1 MMRCFILL
9 FCIMSLCHGKV
20 HAQNPSEADLINAL
34 RKYPKTDSIK
44 LNLYDQVFR
53 YYGSRQQ
60 YDPMELYLDSV
71 RILSAKL
78 NLKNKLYD
86 AQFRA
91 ALFYHSRTRYSEALS
106 HYQEAYAIANASNHT
121 FNMARVLLNTGAIYM
136 DSKDYVKALE
146 KNQQAIPLYEKL
158 GRKREVGSC
167 YMNIAEVFTD
177 LNQIDKAFPYLNL
190 ALGLFVEDG
199 PNSRGVG
206 VVSEAMGVAFMKAK
220 DQDLIN
226 LGVLPSQRYNHA
238 LEYFKKALPIAF
250 LEDDPAL
257 AASINA
263 NIGEVYGLMG
273 DHTKAK
279 QYFETV
285 MSLDQKHDYYVSSSK
300 NKIRYAQYFFSQK
313 NYTAG
318 LQMARAAVSI
328 ADRYKI
334 PGNLQNAYE
343 LISKMYEQSGNYD
356 SALLYF
362 QQYVVIKDS
371 LFNAEKEREVTRKQ
385 LVLDFE
391 IKEKEYR
398 YNRQLL
404 DNELKQQVLLA
415 ATQRDQLALATKEKD
430 VQQLL
435 FLQQRTKLQN
445 EASLQAAAFQQQ
457 KNKSDYDR
465 AIAKKQIDH
474 QQLEL
479 RFNKYLNLF
488 FLISVFVLL
497 IGGTIIFYSQ
507 RKAKKLNLIISEQKN
522 SLQELLHVKDQ
533 LLGTISHDMRTPI
546 NSLISFT
553 HLLENSQI
561 SQEKLKVYASQLKNT
576 LGYTQGLMDNLLK
589 WATSQMHGFVPDIR
603 IVDLKEITDQVLYTQ
618 TDIILQKELIIENN
632 IIGTT
637 KVLADPDMLAS
648 VIRNILTNAIKFSYK
663 KGVIRIEAMAVG
675 KCVRYS
681 ISDQGIGMDD
691 NKVKLINATTSY
703 SVRSSQGTS
712 EEKGNGLGLILCK
725 SFISIMKGS
734 MKVSSKMKEGS
745 TFAVELP
752 LP

>member
-1 MMRCFILL
+1 MMRCFIRMV
-9 FCIMSLCHGKV
+9 CIMVLCHAEV
-20 HAQNPSEADLINAL
+20 HAQYPSEGDLIIAL
-34 RKYPKTDSIK
+34 RKYPKADSVK
-44 LNLYDQVFR
+44 LKLYDQVFR

-71 RILSAKL
+71 RILSARL

-86 AQFRA
+86 ALYRA
-91 ALFYHSRTRYSEALS
+91 ALFYHSKTRYSEALA
-106 HYQEAYAIANASNHT
+106 HYQESYAIADASNNT
-121 FNMARVLLNTGAIYM
+121 YGMARVLLNTGAIYM

-146 KNQQAIPLYEKL
+146 KNQQAIPMYEKL
-158 GRKREVGSC
+158 GMKREVGSC

-190 ALGLFVEDG
+190 ALGLFIQNG

-238 LEYFKKALPIAF
+238 LEHFKKALPIAF
-250 LEDDPAL
+250 IEDDPAL

-263 NIGEVYGLMG
+263 NIGEVYGLLG

-285 MSLDQKHDYYVSSSK
+285 MNLDQKHDYHVSSSK

-318 LQMARAAVSI
+318 LQIARAAVAI

-343 LISKMYEQSGNYD
+343 LISKIYEQSGNYD
-356 SALLYF
+356 SALLYY

-371 LFNAEKEREVTRKQ
+371 LFNAEKEREITRKQ

-391 IKEKEYR
+391 VKEKEYR

-415 ATQRDQLALATKEKD
+415 ATQRDQLALAKKEKD

-445 EASLQAAAFQQQ
+445 EAGLQAAAFQQQ

-465 AIAKKQIDH
+465 AIAKKQIDN

-488 FLISVFVLL
+488 FLISVIVLL

-603 IVDLKEITDQVLYTQ
+603 IVDLKEITDQVVYTQ
-618 TDIILQKELIIENN
+618 TDMILRKELIIENN
-632 IIGTT
+632 VIDTT

-663 KGVIRIEAMAVG
+663 KGVIRIEAMASG
-675 KCVRYS
+675 KYVTYS

-691 NKVKLINATTSY
+691 NKVKLINTATGY
-703 SVRSSQGTS
+703 SVRSSEGTS

-734 MKVSSKMKEGS
+734 IKVSSKIKEGS
-745 TFAVELP
+745 TFTVELP

>member
-1 MMRCFILL
+1 MMRCFILM
-9 FCIMSLCHGKV
+9 FCIIGFCHTKV
-20 HAQNPSEADLINAL
+20 HAQYSSEADLINAL

-44 LNLYDQVFR
+44 LKLYDEVFR

-71 RILSAKL
+71 RILSTKL

-86 AQFRA
+86 AQYRA
-91 ALFYHSRTRYSEALS
+91 ALFYHSKTRYSEALA
-106 HYQEAYAIANASNHT
+106 HYQESYAIADASNNT
-121 FNMARVLLNTGAIYM
+121 YGMARVLLNTGAIYM

-158 GRKREVGSC
+158 GMKREVGSC

-190 ALGLFVEDG
+190 ALGLFIQNG

-238 LEYFKKALPIAF
+238 LEHFKKALPIAL

-263 NIGEVYGLMG
+263 NIGEVYGLLS

-285 MSLDQKHDYYVSSSK
+285 MNLDQKHDYHVSSSK

-318 LQMARAAVSI
+318 LQMAHAAVRI

-343 LISKMYEQSGNYD
+343 LISKMHEQSGNYD

-371 LFNAEKEREVTRKQ
+371 LFNAEKEREITRKQ

-391 IKEKEYR
+391 VKEKEYR

-415 ATQRDQLALATKEKD
+415 ATQRGQLELAKKQKD
-430 VQQLL
+430 LQQLL

-445 EASLQAAAFQQQ
+445 EASLQVAAFQQQ
-457 KNKSDYDR
+457 KDKSDYEQ
-465 AIAKKQIDH
+465 AIAKEQIDN

-488 FLISVFVLL
+488 FLISVIVLL

-522 SLQELLHVKDQ
+522 SLQELLVVKDQ

-546 NSLISFT
+546 NSLMAFT
-553 HLLENSQI
+553 YLLDNQTL
-561 SQEKLKVYASQLKNT
+561 SQEKLRIYTGQLKNT
-576 LGYTQGLMDNLLK
+576 LGYTQELLDNLLK
-589 WATSQMHGFVPDIR
+589 WASTQMKGFSPQPIQLQLNEVIQQALSGFSDS
-603 IVDLKEITDQVLYTQ
+603 
-618 TDIILQKELIIENN
+618 ILQKQLQIQQN
-632 IIGTT
+632 IDIDVN
-637 KVLADPDMLAS
+637 VLADKEMLLC
-648 VIRNILTNAIKFSYK
+648 VIRNLISNAVKFSYQN
-663 KGVIRIEAMAVG
+663 GTIRIQAAKDSSGSYLVIQDE
-675 KCVRYS
+675 
-681 ISDQGIGMDD
+681 GIGIAADKLKYIND
-691 NKVKLINATTSY
+691 PVAKVVN
-703 SVRSSQGTS
+703 SSLGTS
-712 EEKGNGLGLILCK
+712 QEKGNGLGVLLCK
-725 SFISIMKGS
+725 SFVHLMKGS
-734 MKVSSKMKEGS
+734 IHFNSSPGHGTIARIDFERC
-745 TFAVELP
+745 
-752 LP
+752 

>member
-1 MMRCFILL
+1 MIRCIILTL
-9 FCIMSLCHGKV
+9 WVLVLSDIKIS
-20 HAQNPSEADLINAL
+20 AQPHSEDYLISAL
-34 RKYPKTDSIK
+34 RKYSKSDTVK
-44 LNLYDQVFR
+44 LNLYEQVFK

-60 YDPMELYLDSV
+60 FDLMELYLDSV
-71 RILSAKL
+71 RILSVKQ
-78 NLKNKLYD
+78 NLKGKLYD

-91 ALFYHSRTRYSEALS
+91 ALFYHSKTRYSEALS
-106 HYQEAYAIANASNHT
+106 HYQEAYTIADATNHT
-121 FNMARVLLNTGAIYM
+121 YNMARVLLNTGAIYM

-146 KNQQAIPLYEKL
+146 KNQQAIPLYEKI
-158 GRKREVGSC
+158 GMKREVGSC

-190 ALGLFVEDG
+190 ALGLFLENG

-206 VVSEAMGVAFMKAK
+206 VVSEAMGVAFLKAK

-238 LEYFKKALPIAF
+238 LEYFKKALPIA
-250 LEDDPAL
+250 LIEDDPAL

-263 NIGEVYGLMG
+263 NIGEVYGLLG

-285 MSLDQKHDYYVSSSK
+285 MNLDQTHEYYVSSSK

-313 NYTAG
+313 NYGAG

-328 ADRYKI
+328 ADQYKI

-343 LISKMYEQSGNYD
+343 LISKIYEQSGKYD
-356 SALLYF
+356 SALFYF
-362 QQYVVIKDS
+362 QHYVVIKDS
-371 LFNAEKEREVTRKQ
+371 LFNAEKEREITRKQ

-391 IKEKEYR
+391 VKEKEYT

-404 DNELKQQVLLA
+404 DNELKQQVLVA
-415 ATQRDQLALATKEKD
+415 ATQRDQLELAKKEKD
-430 VQQLL
+430 LQQLL

-457 KNKSDYDR
+457 KDKSDYDR
-465 AIAKKQIDH
+465 VIAKKQIDN
-474 QQLEL
+474 QQLEI

-488 FLISVFVLL
+488 FLISVIALL

-546 NSLISFT
+546 NSLMAFT
-553 HLLENSQI
+553 YLLDNQTL
-561 SQEKLKVYASQLKNT
+561 SQEKLLTYTAQLKNT
-576 LGYTQGLMDNLLK
+576 LGYTQELLDNLLK
-589 WATSQMHGFVPDIR
+589 WASIQMKGFSPQLIQLHLNEVIQQALSGFSDS
-603 IVDLKEITDQVLYTQ
+603 
-618 TDIILQKELIIENN
+618 ILQKQLKIQQDID
-632 IIGTT
+632 IDVD
-637 KVLADPDMLAS
+637 VLADKEMLLC
-648 VIRNILTNAIKFSYK
+648 VIRNLISNAIKFSYQN
-663 KGVIRIEAMAVG
+663 GTIRIHTAKDSRGSYLIIQDE
-675 KCVRYS
+675 
-681 ISDQGIGMDD
+681 GIGIPADKLKYIND
-691 NKVKLINATTSY
+691 PVAKVVIPSL
-703 SVRSSQGTS
+703 GTS
-712 EEKGNGLGLILCK
+712 QEKGNGLGVLLCK
-725 SFISIMKGS
+725 SFVHLMKGS
-734 MKVSSKMKEGS
+734 IHFNSSLGHGTSVRIDFENC
-745 TFAVELP
+745 
-752 LP
+752 

>member
-1 MMRCFILL
+1 MVRCIIFSLWILIL
-9 FCIMSLCHGKV
+9 SDVKLS
-20 HAQNPSEADLINAL
+20 AQPYSEDYLISTL
-34 RKYPKTDSIK
+34 QKYPKSDTVK
-44 LNLYDQVFR
+44 LNLFEQLFK

-60 YDPMELYLDSV
+60 FDLMELYLDSV
-71 RILSAKL
+71 RILSVKQ
-78 NLKNKLYD
+78 NLKNKLFD
-86 AQFRA
+86 VQFRA
-91 ALFYHSRTRYSEALS
+91 ALFYHSKTRYSEALS
-106 HYQEAYAIANASNHT
+106 HYQEAYAIADATNNT
-121 FNMARVLLNTGAIYM
+121 YDMARVLLNTGAIYM

-167 YMNIAEVFTD
+167 YMNIAEVYTD

-190 ALGLFVEDG
+190 ALGLFVENG

-206 VVSEAMGVAFMKAK
+206 VASEAMGIAFMKAN

-226 LGVLPSQRYNHA
+226 FGVLPSQRYNHA

-250 LEDDPAL
+250 IEDDPAL

-263 NIGEVYGLMG
+263 NIGEVYGLLG

-285 MSLDQKHDYYVSSSK
+285 MHLDQKHDYYVSSSK

-328 ADRYKI
+328 ADQYKI

-343 LISKMYEQSGNYD
+343 LISKIYEQSGKYD
-356 SALLYF
+356 SSLFYF

-371 LFNAEKEREVTRKQ
+371 LFNAEKEREITRKQ

-391 IKEKEYR
+391 VKEKEYR

-404 DNELKQQVLLA
+404 DNELEQQVLLA
-415 ATQRDQLALATKEKD
+415 ATQKDQLELAKKEKD

-445 EASLQAAAFQQQ
+445 DASLQAAAFQQQ
-457 KNKSDYDR
+457 KDKSDYDQ
-465 AIAKKQIDH
+465 AIAKKQIAN

-488 FLISVFVLL
+488 FLISVIVLL

-522 SLQELLHVKDQ
+522 SLQELVNVKDQ
-533 LLGTISHDMRTPI
+533 LFGTISHDMRTPI
-546 NSLISFT
+546 NSLMAFT
-553 HLLENSQI
+553 YLLDTQEI
-561 SQEKLKVYASQLKNT
+561 SQEKLKKYTTQLKNT
-576 LGYTQGLMDNLLK
+576 LGYTQELLDNLLK
-589 WATSQMHGFVPDIR
+589 WATSQMKGFIPIPVTVNLSA
-603 IVDLKEITDQVLYTQ
+603 IVDRVLLSFSDAIDQKQ
-618 TDIILQKELIIENN
+618 LIIKNN
-632 IIGTT
+632 IPEQMS
-637 KVLADPDMLAS
+637 VRADHEMLLC
-648 VIRNILTNAIKFSYK
+648 VIRNLISNAIKFSHANKTIYFTA
-663 KGVIRIEAMAVG
+663 IENIAFQVL
-675 KCVRYS
+675 S
-681 ISDQGIGMDD
+681 IQDEGIGVS
-691 NKVKLINATTSY
+691 KEKLEILNHA
-703 SVRSSQGTS
+703 SVRVIDSSIGTS
-712 EEKGNGLGLILCK
+712 QEKGNGLGVLLCK
-725 SFISIMKGS
+725 SFVQMMKGQLCFLS
-734 MKVSSKMKEGS
+734 EQGKGTEVRL
-745 TFAVELP
+745 FLP
-752 LP
+752 PA